1 MDRLLLLKPAIV
13 EYFRVHASDKRRLSV
28 REWSVTKEV
37 CSVLDPVAEVNTKV
51 QGSEDTYISQA
62 TFLMTEL
69 LAIMGSGPFRIR
81 TPDKPQVDPVPYDDV
96 ETSDL
101 CGEVQTAVDVCVEYM
116 ARKNLSEVG
125 NPVER
130 ISTLLD
136 PRRKTLSKQE
146 CANGNPDVKQLAIN
160 KLKDVADLFEGSAPQ
175 QTTIPAASA
184 SAPAPAPASPLAPAP
199 ASPPAPAPGGD
210 GATGPLAK
218 KPRVLSVMEQRR
230 PNRLAAAGSA
240 GAAED
245 EAESGSGPSITHKI
259 RVLQELTRYV
269 AEGVELEE
277 EGFSLPGFWRRRCSP
292 KLSQATGEVIEE
304 VAMPPLALLARLYH
318 GVEATSCQAERNF
331 SALALL
337 IGNMRSSMGAFKV
350 EQIMFLRL
358 NQRCIPE
365 IVAYYSRVIDG
376 QQARRNQCREDTDKA
391 QNEGAGDLIEIDL

>member
-1 MDRLLLLKPAIV
+1 M
-13 EYFRVHASDKRRLSV
+13 
-28 REWSVTKEV
+28 
-37 CSVLDPVAEVNTKV
+37 
-51 QGSEDTYISQA
+51 
-62 TFLMTEL
+62 
-69 LAIMGSGPFRIR
+69 
-81 TPDKPQVDPVPYDDV
+81 
-96 ETSDL
+96 TSDL

-116 ARKNLSEVG
+116 GKKNLGEVG

-146 CANGNPDVKQLAIN
+146 CVNGSPDVKQLAIN
-160 KLKDVADLFEGSAPQ
+160 ELKDVADLFEGSAPQ
-175 QTTIPAASA
+175 QTT
-184 SAPAPAPASPLAPAP
+184 APAPAPASALAPAP
-199 ASPPAPAPGGD
+199 APPPAPAPGGH

-230 PNRLAAAGSA
+230 DNRLAAAGSA
-240 GAAED
+240 GAAGD
-245 EAESGSGPSITHKI
+245 KAESCSGPSIAHKV

-277 EGFSLPGFWRRRCSP
+277 DGFSLPGFWRRRDSP

-304 VAMPPLALLARLYH
+304 AAMPHLALLARLYH
-318 GVEATSCQAERNF
+318 EVEATSCQAVRNF

-358 NQRCIPE
+358 NQRFIP
-365 IVAYYSRVIDG
+365 
-376 QQARRNQCREDTDKA
+376 
-391 QNEGAGDLIEIDL
+391 

>member
-1 MDRLLLLKPAIV
+1 
-13 EYFRVHASDKRRLSV
+13 
-28 REWSVTKEV
+28 
-37 CSVLDPVAEVNTKV
+37 
-51 QGSEDTYISQA
+51 
-62 TFLMTEL
+62 MTEL

-101 CGEVQTAVDVCVEYM
+101 CGEVRTAVDVGVEYM
-116 ARKNLSEVG
+116 GKKNLGEVG

-136 PRRKTLSKQE
+136 PRRKTHSKQE
-146 CANGNPDVKQLAIN
+146 CVNGSTDVKQLAIN
-160 KLKDVADLFEGSAPQ
+160 ELKDVADFFEGSAPQ
-175 QTTIPAASA
+175 QTTVPAASA
-184 SAPAPAPASPLAPAP
+184 SAPAPAPASALAPAP
-199 ASPPAPAPGGD
+199 APPPAPAPGGD

-218 KPRVLSVMEQRR
+218 KPRMLSVMEQRR
-230 PNRLAAAGSA
+230 ANSLVAAGSA
-240 GAAED
+240 GVAGD
-245 EAESGSGPSITHKI
+245 EAESGSGPSITHKV

-277 EGFSLPGFWRRRCSP
+277 DGFSLPEFWRPRGSP
-292 KLSQATGEVIEE
+292 KLSQATDEVIEE
-304 VAMPPLALLARLYH
+304 AATPHLALLACLYH

-337 IGNMRSSMGAFKV
+337 IGNMRLSMGVFKV
-350 EQIMFLRL
+350 EQMMFLRL

-365 IVAYYSRVIDG
+365 IAAYNRVIDR